1 MDDKWLPI
9 HFEEN
14 KNLSMMEI
22 ISMRNSILA
31 SLPSLSEE
39 EKRHLEQWQKECLE
53 TLDTRLSP
61 IEKKCFLHTDSN
73 RI

>member
-1 MDDKWLPI
+1 MDDTCMPI

-22 ISMRNSILA
+22 ISMRNSILTN
-31 SLPSLSEE
+31 LPPLSEE
-39 EKRHLEQWQKECLE
+39 EKRDMEQWQKECVE